1 MSACAARDIALF
13 PLHAVLFP
21 GGVLPLRVFEPRY
34 MEMAKACLR
43 DDAAFGVCLIREG
56 AEVGAPALP
65 VEVGCL
71 ARITQWDMPQLGLL
85 QLTARGERRFRIRE
99 RRVQGDGLARAVV
112 ELLPED
118 GDAEFPQRFAR
129 CARLLKRII
138 EEHETQLIEPP
149 FRFDSSAWVS
159 ARLAEL
165 LPLPLQA
172 KQKLLELDTGLERL
186 EILHALLARNG
197 LAGSP

>member
-21 GGVLPLRVFEPRY
+21 GGVLALRVFEPRY
-34 MEMAKACLR
+34 MEMSKACLR
-43 DDAAFGVCLIREG
+43 DDTAFGVCLIREG

-65 VEVGCL
+65 AQVGCL
-71 ARITQWDMPQLGLL
+71 ARITQWDMPQLGVL
-85 QLTARGERRFRIRE
+85 QLTTRGERRFRIRE

-112 ELLPED
+112 ELLPDD
-118 GDAEFPQRFAR
+118 GDAEPPQRFAR
-129 CARLLKRII
+129 CARLLKRVI
-138 EEHETQLIEPP
+138 EENEVHHIEPP

-159 ARLAEL
+159 ARLAEI

-172 KQKLLELDTGLERL
+172 KQKLLELDSGLERL

>member
-1 MSACAARDIALF
+1 MSTCAAHDIALF

-43 DDAAFGVCLIREG
+43 DDTAFGVCLIHEG

-65 VEVGCL
+65 AQVGCL
-71 ARITQWDMPQLGLL
+71 ARITQWDMPQLGVL
-85 QLTARGERRFRIRE
+85 QLTTRGERRFRIRE
-99 RRVQGDGLARAVV
+99 RRVQGDGLARALV

-118 GDAEFPQRFAR
+118 GDAEPPQRFAR
-129 CARLLKRII
+129 CTRLLKRVI
-138 EEHETQLIEPP
+138 EEHVAHHIEPP
-149 FRFDSSAWVS
+149 FRFDSSAWIS
-159 ARLAEL
+159 ARLSEI

-172 KQKLLELDTGLERL
+172 KQKLLELDSGLERL
-186 EILHALLARNG
+186 EILHTLLARNG